1 MEETMLLEL
10 REKLGSELE
19 RLAQEVAVAVPG
31 GAAGDVE
38 VRASRP
44 AGDREREVQGRVRR
58 LGQLV
63 AGLAGLDP
71 GTLWYDRAGFG
82 SSVVLQDMDTR
93 ERVAYTLVTG
103 EMIDLDEDQVTLA
116 SPIGQAVLGR
126 RAGDRVAV
134 ATPQGKRRF
143 RIVAVETLPQAAGV
157 RDVPAAAA
165 GARLAAPPL

>member
-1 MEETMLLEL
+1 MLLEL
-10 REKLGSELE
+10 RARLGSELE
-19 RLAQEVAVAVPG
+19 RLAQEVTDAVPA
-31 GAAGDVE
+31 GAAGNVE
-38 VRASRP
+38 VRVSP
-44 AGDREREVQGRVRR
+44 PVGERERGIQGRVRR

-82 SSVVLQDMDTR
+82 SSVVLQDLDTR
-93 ERVAYTLVTG
+93 ERVSYTLVTG

-116 SPIGQAVLGR
+116 SPVGQAVLGR
-126 RAGDRVAV
+126 RPGDRVAV
-134 ATPQGKRRF
+134 ATPHGTRRF

-165 GARLAAPPL
+165 GARLAPPPLPL